1 MNRPRDFYHF
11 SYQIQSLGNVVI
23 NISLM
28 VFVALL
34 QRQGLNVKGLLK
46 AAPAEEEPQA
56 HIDCTGNL
64 QVT

>member
-1 MNRPRDFYHF
+1 MSRPRDFYHF
-11 SYQIQSLGNVVI
+11 SYQIQSLDNVVI

-46 AAPAEEEPQA
+46 AAPEKEEPQA